1 MTDSQISRAAMLLLA
16 DGRFPAGGHTHS
28 GGMEVVVADGTVH
41 DGASLASF
49 LAGRLRTQGLVQ
61 AALAAAAC
69 STDAAGHDELDAHA
83 SARHPAAVQR
93 RVSRAQGRALLRAGR
108 ACWPSPVLDALALTP
123 GGPHQAIA
131 FGAIAAAAG
140 LRPADAALVSTLGAV
155 QGPATA
161 AVRLLGLDPYAVH
174 LVLADLAGACEA
186 VADAAAVAATGSFW
200 DLPADTGPRLDID
213 AVRHEQWEVR
223 LFAS

>member
-1 MTDSQISRAAMLLLA
+1 MPPQLAPAALLLLA

-28 GGMEVVVADGTVH
+28 GGMEIVVADGAVH
-41 DGASLASF
+41 DTASMAAF

-69 STDAAGHDELDAHA
+69 GTDASGHAELDAHA

-93 RVSRAQGRALLRAGR
+93 RVSRRQGRALVRAGR
-108 ACWPSPVLDALALTP
+108 ACWPTPDLDALAGTP

-131 FGAIAAAAG
+131 LGVVAAAAG
-140 LRPADAALVSTLGAV
+140 LRPQEVALVSALAAV

-174 LVLADLAGACEA
+174 RVLADLADDCDA
-186 VADAAAVAATGSFW
+186 VAADAARAATNSFW

-213 AVRHEQWEVR
+213 AVRHEPREVR

>member
-1 MTDSQISRAAMLLLA
+1 MQATMLLLG

-28 GGMEVVVADGTVH
+28 GGMEVVVADGTVY
-41 DGASLASF
+41 DAASIADF

-69 STDAAGHDELDAHA
+69 AADAAGHVELDAHA

-93 RVSRAQGRALLRAGR
+93 RVSRTQGRALLRAGR
-108 ACWPSPVLDALALTP
+108 ACWPSPDLDALAGTP
-123 GGPHQAIA
+123 GGPHSAVA
-131 FGAIAAAAG
+131 LGAVAAAAG
-140 LRPADAALVSTLGAV
+140 LRPQDAALLAALGAV

-174 LVLADLAGACEA
+174 RALADLAGDCDT
-186 VADAAAVAATGSFW
+186 VAAAAVRAATGSFW